1 MAIVITRTVVVSGW
15 LLACALV
22 VMLAPSAT
30 AATGLLLLSSGLA
43 LAANLAGRN
52 TIHPLVVASV
62 PTIAVRPRSVAAAER
77 PAVWPPSW
85 PDSGFRNIGRGT
97 KGG

>member
-1 MAIVITRTVVVSGW
+1 MAIVIARTMVVPVW

-22 VMLAPSAT
+22 VILAPSAT
-30 AATGLLLLSSGLA
+30 VTTGLLLLGGLA
-43 LAANLAGRN
+43 LAANLLGRN
-52 TIHPLVVASV
+52 TVHPLVADGLAPIDVTPLSV
-62 PTIAVRPRSVAAAER
+62 TAVER
-77 PAVWPPSW
+77 ADVRRHSW

>member
-22 VMLAPSAT
+22 VMLAPSA
-30 AATGLLLLSSGLA
+30 AVATGLLLLSSGLA
-43 LAANLAGRN
+43 LAANHVGR
-52 TIHPLVVASV
+52 TTLHPLVVDRF
-62 PTIAVRPRSVAAAER
+62 PT
-77 PAVWPPSW
+77 W

>member
-1 MAIVITRTVVVSGW
+1 MAIVITRTVVVPGW

-22 VMLAPSAT
+22 VILSPSAT
-30 AATGLLLLSSGLA
+30 MAIGLLLLSSGLA
-43 LAANLAGRN
+43 LAANLVGRN
-52 TIHPLVVASV
+52 TVRTLVADRF
-62 PTIAVRPRSVAAAER
+62 PKIDVRPVGVTAVER
-77 PAVWPPSW
+77 PAVWPYRW

>member
-1 MAIVITRTVVVSGW
+1 MAIVITRTAVVSGW

-22 VMLAPSAT
+22 VLLAPSAT
-30 AATGLLLLSSGLA
+30 VATGLLLLSSGLA
-43 LAANLAGRN
+43 LAANLVGR
-52 TIHPLVVASV
+52 TTVHPLVVDRF
-62 PTIAVRPRSVAAAER
+62 PTIDVRRLSAAAAVR

>member
-1 MAIVITRTVVVSGW
+1 MAIGITRTLVVSGW

-22 VMLAPSAT
+22 VLLAPSAT
-30 AATGLLLLSSGLA
+30 VATGLLLLSSGLV
-43 LAANLAGRN
+43 LAATFVGRN
-52 TIHPLVVASV
+52 SVHPLLVGRFPA
-62 PTIAVRPRSVAAAER
+62 IDVRPLSVAAAER
-77 PAVWPPSW
+77 PVVWPPSW

>member
-1 MAIVITRTVVVSGW
+1 MTIVFTRTVVVSGW
-15 LLACALV
+15 LLACTLV

-30 AATGLLLLSSGLA
+30 AATVLLLLSSGLA
-43 LAANLAGRN
+43 LAANLVGR
-52 TIHPLVVASV
+52 TTVHPLVVDRF
-62 PTIAVRPRSVAAAER
+62 PT
-77 PAVWPPSW
+77 W

>member
-1 MAIVITRTVVVSGW
+1 MAIVITRTMVVSGW

-22 VMLAPSAT
+22 VLLAPSAT
-30 AATGLLLLSSGLA
+30 VATGLLLLSSGLA
-43 LAANLAGRN
+43 LASNHVGR
-52 TIHPLVVASV
+52 TVVHPLVVD
-62 PTIAVRPRSVAAAER
+62 RL
-77 PAVWPPSW
+77 PSW